1 MSHDDIIK
9 EVRNLR
15 EQLAAQH
22 GYNVRALYEDAK
34 KCQQKKQTASRQTD
48 APVTG
53 DCRRKN
59 SLTSTCK
66 QIPFHPG
73 RVLQGELGPVAVAPS
88 R

>member
-34 KCQQKKQTASRQTD
+34 KCQQKSKRLVVKLTPRLLEIVDEKTA
-48 APVTG
+48 
-53 DCRRKN
+53 
-59 SLTSTCK
+59 
-66 QIPFHPG
+66 
-73 RVLQGELGPVAVAPS
+73 
-88 R
+88 